1 MRMICMGVTDQPVFY
16 SIGASQIFWP
26 TRAAPEKMRA
36 QQGGGRPLSGL
47 ITQTLAGSITGY

>member
-1 MRMICMGVTDQPVFY
+1 MGVTDQPVFY